1 MIVQISSGQG
11 PAECQLAVGKLFDTL
26 NKEFGDFE
34 ILSENKGYEKGCF
47 DSICFRTE
55 QDFVLV

>member
-34 ILSENKGYEKGCF
+34 ILSENKGYE
-47 DSICFRTE
+47 I
-55 QDFVLV
+55 